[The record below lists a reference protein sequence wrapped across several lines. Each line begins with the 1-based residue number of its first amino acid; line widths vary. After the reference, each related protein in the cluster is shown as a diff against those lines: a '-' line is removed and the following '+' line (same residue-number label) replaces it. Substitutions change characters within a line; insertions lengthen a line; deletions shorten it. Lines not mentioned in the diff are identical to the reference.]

1 MENFFYLS
9 TNLIDYYIDKGA
21 CEENLTC
28 KIDNLPIK
36 SEHIPIRL
44 S

>member
-9 TNLIDYYIDKGA
+9 TNLIDYYFGKGA
-21 CEENLTC
+21 YEENLTC

-36 SEHIPIRL
+36 SEHNPIRL